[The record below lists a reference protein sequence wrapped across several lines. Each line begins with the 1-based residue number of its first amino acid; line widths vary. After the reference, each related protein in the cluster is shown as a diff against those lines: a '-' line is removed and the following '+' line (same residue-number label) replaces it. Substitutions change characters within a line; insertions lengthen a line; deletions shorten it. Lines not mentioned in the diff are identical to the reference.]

1 MKAVVLGC
9 VGAMGVKATAEL
21 AASGRFDRLVVAD
34 VDVAKARQMA
44 DVWGLPQED
53 VVQLD
58 ASDEAALEHLMAGGP
73 DVVVNALPKGFTLK
87 VARAAIRQKVR
98 CIDLSDISA
107 DLRGLH
113 DEAQAAG
120 AVYVSGCGSSSG
132 LTNMMARHGSRGMDE
147 IESVEIDFASFR
159 AISLS
164 PASVDGVFWEFG
176 PQVTR
181 GYYADGGYHKVN
193 LWDGA
198 KVVDF
203 PAPIG
208 TQTVY
213 IVPQSETHT
222 LPRTLGAK
230 SVTVRGCFT
239 AKAMRL
245 MQTLVEYGFFEPEP
259 VEVNGAAI
267 SRRELIKQYLVQAPQ
282 AVDEPAWGYGLHVE
296 VTGRQAGRTVKRTL
310 WTTHPLADKPGW
322 AGPEAWA
329 KCVALPL
336 VAGALLL
343 AEGNYSGTG
352 VDAPEAFLP
361 TEPFLAGTGEPGLV
375 RARERRIGAG
385 QKPGLYASEAGVE
398 TRFLYTRRSTEN
410 GDRSSSVLPVI
421 TSWGTTRLISGV
433 TITVDLKAVART
445 SPWTP
450 STGPR

>member
-1 MKAVVLGC
+1 MKAVILGC
-9 VGAMGVKATAEL
+9 VGAMGIQATAEL
-21 AASGRFDRLVVAD
+21 VAAGRFDRIVVAD
-34 VDVAKARQMA
+34 VDIARARRMA
-44 DVWGLPQED
+44 EIWGLPQED
-53 VVQLD
+53 VMHLD
-58 ASDEAALEHLMAGGP
+58 ASDQAALEQLMSGGP
-73 DVVVNALPKGFTLK
+73 AVVVNALPKGFTLQ
-87 VARAAIRQKVR
+87 VAKAAIAAKAPA
-98 CIDLSDISA
+98 IDLSDISA

-113 DEAQAAG
+113 EEAQAAG
-120 AVYVSGCGSSSG
+120 ATYVSGCGSSSG
-132 LTNMMARHGSRGMDE
+132 LTNMMAKHGSRGMDE

-181 GYYADGGYHKVN
+181 GYYADGAYHKVN

-203 PAPIG
+203 PPPIG

-245 MQTLVEYGFFEPEP
+245 MHSLVEFGFFEPEP
-259 VEVNGAAI
+259 VQINGAAI

-282 AVDEPAWGYGLHVE
+282 AMDEPAWGYGLHVE
-296 VTGRQAGRTVKRTL
+296 VVGKQASRTIKRTL
-310 WTTHPLADKPGW
+310 WTTHPLSDQPGW
-322 AGPEAWA
+322 DGPEAWA
-329 KCVALPL
+329 RCVALPL

-343 AEGNYSGTG
+343 AEGNYAGAG

-361 TEPFLAGTGEPGLV
+361 TEPFLAELASRGLCV
-375 RARERRIGAG
+375 H
-385 QKPGLYASEAGVE
+385 E
-398 TRFLYTRRSTEN
+398 TE
-410 GDRSSSVLPVI
+410 D
-421 TSWGTTRLISGV
+421 
-433 TITVDLKAVART
+433 
-445 SPWTP
+445 
-450 STGPR
+450 

>member
-9 VGAMGVKATAEL
+9 VGAMGIQATAEL
-21 AASGRFDRLVVAD
+21 AASGRFDQIVVAD
-34 VDVAKARQMA
+34 VDLAKAQRMA
-44 DVWGLPQED
+44 AVWGLPPSD
-53 VVQLD
+53 VVLLD
-58 ASDEAALEHLMAGGP
+58 ASDQASLEELMSGGP
-73 DVVVNALPKGFTLK
+73 AVVVNALPKQFTLK
-87 VARAAIRQKVR
+87 VARAAIAKQVR
-98 CIDLSDISA
+98 AIDLSDISA

-113 DEAQAAG
+113 EEAQAAG

-132 LTNMMARHGSRGMDE
+132 LTNMMAKHGSRGMDE
-147 IESVEIDFASFR
+147 IDSVEIDFASFR

-181 GYYADGGYHKVN
+181 GYFADGAYHKVS

-203 PAPIG
+203 PEPIG

-245 MQTLVEYGFFEPEP
+245 MHSLVEYGFFEPEP
-259 VEVNGAAI
+259 VQFNGAAI

-282 AVDEPAWGYGLHVE
+282 AVDEPAWGYGLHIE
-296 VTGRQAGRTVKRTL
+296 VTGQQGGRTIKRTL
-310 WTTHPLADKPGW
+310 WTTHPLSDRPGW

-343 AEGNYSGTG
+343 AGGNYQGAG
-352 VDAPEAFLP
+352 VDAPEASLP
-361 TEPFLAGTGEPGLV
+361 TEPFLTELSSRGLCV
-375 RARERRIGAG
+375 HER
-385 QKPGLYASEAGVE
+385 VE
-398 TRFLYTRRSTEN
+398 
-410 GDRSSSVLPVI
+410 
-421 TSWGTTRLISGV
+421 
-433 TITVDLKAVART
+433 
-445 SPWTP
+445 
-450 STGPR
+450 

>member
-9 VGAMGVKATAEL
+9 VGAMGVQASAEL
-21 AASGRFDRLVVAD
+21 VTSGRFDKIVVAD
-34 VDVAKARQMA
+34 VDLVKAQRMA
-44 DVWGLPQED
+44 ETWGLPAED

-58 ASDEAALEHLMAGGP
+58 ASDQGALEKLMAGQP

-87 VARAAIRQKVR
+87 VAKAAIATKVR
-98 CIDLSDISA
+98 AIDLSDISA

-113 DEAQAAG
+113 EEAQAAG

-132 LTNMMARHGSRGMDE
+132 LTNMMAKHGGRGMDE

-181 GYYADGGYHKVN
+181 GYYADGGYHKVS

-245 MQTLVEYGFFEPEP
+245 MHSLVEYGVFEPEP
-259 VEVNGAAI
+259 VQINGAAI
-267 SRRELIKQYLVQAPQ
+267 SRREMIKQYLVQAPQ
-282 AVDEPAWGYGLHVE
+282 AVEEPAWGYGLHVE
-296 VTGRQAGRTVKRTL
+296 VTGRQGGRMIKRTL
-310 WTTHPLADKPGW
+310 WTTHPLADRPGW
-322 AGPEAWA
+322 AGAEAWA

-336 VAGALLL
+336 VSGALLL
-343 AEGNYSGTG
+343 AEGKYQGTG
-352 VDAPEAFLP
+352 VDAPESFLP
-361 TEPFLAGTGEPGLV
+361 TEPFLHELASRGLCV
-375 RARERRIGAG
+375 HERE
-385 QKPGLYASEAGVE
+385 E
-398 TRFLYTRRSTEN
+398 
-410 GDRSSSVLPVI
+410 
-421 TSWGTTRLISGV
+421 
-433 TITVDLKAVART
+433 
-445 SPWTP
+445 
-450 STGPR
+450 

>member
-9 VGAMGVKATAEL
+9 VGAMGIQASAEL
-21 AASGRFDRLVVAD
+21 VASGRFDRIVAAD
-34 VDVAKARQMA
+34 VDLAKAQRMA
-44 DVWGLPQED
+44 EIWGLPAAD

-58 ASDEAALEHLMAGGP
+58 ASDQAALEQLMQGQP

-87 VARAAIRQKVR
+87 VAKAAIATGARA
-98 CIDLSDISA
+98 IDLSDISA
-107 DLRGLH
+107 DLRALH
-113 DEAQAAG
+113 QEAQAAG

-132 LTNMMARHGSRGMDE
+132 LTNMMAKHGSRGMDE

-181 GYYADGGYHKVN
+181 GYYADGAYHKVN

-203 PAPIG
+203 PEPIG

-230 SVTVRGCFT
+230 NVTVRGCFT

-245 MQTLVEYGFFEPEP
+245 MHSLVEYGFFEPDP
-259 VEVNGAAI
+259 VQINGAPI

-296 VTGRQAGRTVKRTL
+296 VTGRKDGRTVKRTL

-329 KCVALPL
+329 KCVGLPL

-343 AEGNYSGTG
+343 AEGNFTGAG

-361 TEPFLAGTGEPGLV
+361 TEPFMAELASRGLCV
-375 RARERRIGAG
+375 HERE
-385 QKPGLYASEAGVE
+385 E
-398 TRFLYTRRSTEN
+398 
-410 GDRSSSVLPVI
+410 
-421 TSWGTTRLISGV
+421 
-433 TITVDLKAVART
+433 
-445 SPWTP
+445 
-450 STGPR
+450 

>member
-9 VGAMGVKATAEL
+9 VGAMGIQASAEL
-21 AASGRFDRLVVAD
+21 VASGRFDQIVVAD
-34 VDVAKARQMA
+34 VDLAKAQRMA
-44 DVWGLPQED
+44 EVWGLPATD

-58 ASDEAALEHLMAGGP
+58 ASDQAALEKLMSGAP
-73 DVVVNALPKGFTLK
+73 AVVVNALPKQFTLK
-87 VARAAIRQKVR
+87 VARAAIAKQVR
-98 CIDLSDISA
+98 AIDLSDISA

-113 DEAQAAG
+113 EEAQAAG

-132 LTNMMARHGSRGMDE
+132 LTNMMAKHGSRGMDE
-147 IESVEIDFASFR
+147 IDSVEIDFASFR

-181 GYYADGGYHKVN
+181 GYFTAGAYHKVS

-203 PAPIG
+203 PEPIG
-208 TQTVY
+208 KQTVY

-245 MQTLVEYGFFEPEP
+245 MHSLVEYGFFEPEP
-259 VEVNGAAI
+259 VQINGAAI

-282 AVDEPAWGYGLHVE
+282 AVDEPAWGYGLHIE
-296 VTGRQAGRTVKRTL
+296 VTGRQGGRAIKRTL
-310 WTTHPLADKPGW
+310 WTTHPLSDRPGW

-343 AEGNYSGTG
+343 AEGNYQGAG

-361 TEPFLAGTGEPGLV
+361 TQPFLTELSSRGLCV
-375 RARERRIGAG
+375 HER
-385 QKPGLYASEAGVE
+385 VE
-398 TRFLYTRRSTEN
+398 
-410 GDRSSSVLPVI
+410 
-421 TSWGTTRLISGV
+421 
-433 TITVDLKAVART
+433 
-445 SPWTP
+445 
-450 STGPR
+450 